1 MEVGCV
7 RLAIVV
13 TWSRNVSANVG
24 CIVLSNIPEARGT
37 AHSRRSLRPAEGQR
51 LTLADHP
58 PRASG

>member
-1 MEVGCV
+1 MYSPGVEIEK
-7 RLAIVV
+7 L
-13 TWSRNVSANVG
+13 SAKIG
-24 CIVLSNIPEARGT
+24 WFVLSNIPGARGT